1 METIMESSMEESPMK
16 AAAVEATAAI
26 GIRRRH
32 RHPTQAVG
40 EA

>member
-1 METIMESSMEESPMK
+1 METIMESSMEESSMK
-16 AAAVEATAAI
+16 AAAVEATAI

-32 RHPTQAVG
+32 RHPTQAGG